1 MKRFAYVGCRTTK
14 ERGAR
19 GKGIE
24 IYAMH
29 DLTGG
34 WKHVGTQGDLVNP
47 SFLTLDKTGEYLYAI
62 HGDFSEISAFRV
74 NRETGLLSPLGQQST
89 EGENPVYLIPDSS
102 NTFILV
108 ANLQTGSVVALPRN
122 ADGSLG
128 KVRHKAMIPGIK
140 EGDISHP
147 HQIIYDRAE
156 KHLFVPSQG
165 RKAGYTKTTVFA
177 FDPEKGFEAKS
188 VLHTRE
194 RAEARHVAVHPGN
207 QFVYLINEKDNT
219 VCFHTYD
226 ACAGELTPVQIV
238 STIPEFYTGNGWASG
253 IAITGDGRHVY
264 ASNRTHDSV
273 TMYRVNPG
281 DGTLS
286 TIGWVSSQGKTPRFL
301 TIDPQSRFV
310 YVANENSDTILTFR
324 IEDNGNLTYTG
335 QTIDT
340 GSPVC
345 IIFS

>member
-14 ERGAR
+14 ERDAR

-24 IYAMH
+24 IYSMH
-29 DLTGG
+29 DLTGN
-34 WKHVGTQGDLVNP
+34 WKHVGTQTGLVNP
-47 SFLTLDKTGEYLYAI
+47 SYLAFDKTMEYLYAI
-62 HGDFSEISAFRV
+62 HGDFSEVSSFKV
-74 NRETGLLSPLGQQST
+74 NKDSGLLTPLNQQST
-89 EGENPVYLIPDSS
+89 QGENPVYLTPDSS

-108 ANLQTGSVVALPRN
+108 ANLQTGSIVALPRN
-122 ADGSLG
+122 PDGTLG
-128 KVRHKAMIPGIK
+128 AVKYTATIPGIK

-177 FDPEKGFEAKS
+177 FDPAKGFEEKS

-194 RAEARHVAVHPGN
+194 RAEARHVAIHPNN
-207 QFVYLINEKDNT
+207 QYVYLINEKDNS

-238 STIPEFYTGNGWASG
+238 PTIPEFYTGNGWASG
-253 IAITGDGRHVY
+253 IAITGDGRYVY

-273 TMYRVNPG
+273 TMYRVNPE

-286 TIGWVSSQGKTPRFL
+286 TLGWVSSQGTTPRFL
-301 TIDPQSRFV
+301 TIDPMSRFI
-310 YVANENSDTILTFR
+310 YVANETSDTILT
-324 IEDNGNLTYTG
+324 
-335 QTIDT
+335 
-340 GSPVC
+340 
-345 IIFS
+345 